1 MRTPPALRRLA
12 ALLLVAGL
20 ALPLLLAGCGGG
32 DTPSDAPGTAGTD
45 GDADGPSLTITPG
58 ARAPALPGATAR
70 FAAPNG
76 GQVVESQPVA
86 VTVDVT
92 DFETKVQTQTPRR
105 AELANS
111 GRGQHVHIIVDND
124 PYYANYTPGE
134 PFEVGELEPGPH
146 SAIVFPSRSYHESVK
161 NDGAMDYVN
170 FYVGGESFIIDD
182 AEPFPFDPEQPTI
195 VYSRPKG
202 TYSGAGAEKVML
214 DFYLYNVQLGED
226 GYKARYTIMKDDE
239 AMTELAGITLT
250 EWAPAFV
257 EGFTPGTYVV
267 RLELLDAD
275 GNVVE
280 GAFNTTNRTITI
292 EGGSGEA

>member
-20 ALPLLLAGCGGG
+20 ALPLLAGCGGD
-32 DTPSDAPGTAGTD
+32 DTQPAADADAA
-45 GDADGPSLTITPG
+45 GDAVEPALTITRG
-58 ARAPALPGATAR
+58 ERSPALPGATAR
-70 FAAPNG
+70 FSAPG
-76 GQVVESQPVA
+76 DGQVVEAQPVE

-92 DFETKVQTQTPRR
+92 DFETEVQTETPRR

-124 PYYANYTPGE
+124 PYYANYTPGA

-161 NDGAMDYVN
+161 NEGAMDYVN
-170 FYVGGESFIIDD
+170 FYVGGERFVVDD
-182 AEPFPFDPEQPTI
+182 AAPFPFDPEQPTI
-195 VYSRPKG
+195 IYSRPKG
-202 TYSGAGAEKVML
+202 TYSGAGAEKVLL
-214 DFYLYNVQLGED
+214 DFYLHNVQLSED

-239 AMTELAGITLT
+239 AGTELGGITLT
-250 EWAPAFV
+250 EWVPAFV

-275 GNVVE
+275 GNVVD
-280 GAFNTTNRTITI
+280 GMFNTTNRTITV
-292 EGGSGEA
+292 EGDGGEA